1 MKFPVRGL
9 YAITQTDNKSCT
21 TIINEVVA
29 AIKGGA
35 VIVQYR
41 DKNPSDAL
49 FIAQELLKVCH
60 HHDVPLLINDDIE
73 LAKEV
78 GADGVHLGREDGAI
92 IQARKYLGDQAIIG
106 VSCYNS
112 LEQALIAETEGAT
125 YAAFGRFFPS
135 TSKPLAAPADIKTLR
150 EAKRRLAI
158 PIVAIG
164 GILPNNGGQLLKAGA
179 DFLAVIGG
187 IFDQQPEQS
196 AHAYQLL
203 FDQE

>member
-150 EAKRRLAI
+150 EAKRKLAI